1 MFAKDILF
9 WNVDTQIDFMSAEG
23 KLYAPGAE
31 RIQPILKKITTFA
44 SKQNI
49 QVVNSADF
57 HFENS
62 EELSKKPNFITT
74 FPEHCMANTKGAEYV
89 DETNPEDPVSEVLWN
104 QNYSENEIK
113 LLAQQRNIIIRKD
126 AFDVFEGNPNT
137 EAIVEQI
144 NPKKIFVYGVTTN
157 VCVDCAAIGLA
168 DRNIS
173 VFVIEDAIKELPNIP
188 LPFENWTKKGIQRIS
203 FSEIKKYLD

>member
-9 WNVDTQIDFMSAEG
+9 WNVDTQIDFMNPNG

-31 RIQPILKKITTFA
+31 SIQANLKQITSFA
-44 SKQNI
+44 SKNNI

-62 EELSKKPNFITT
+62 KELSKNPDFIST
-74 FPEHCMANTKGAEYV
+74 FPEHCMANTKGADYIN
-89 DETNPEDPVSEVLWN
+89 ETKPESPSSEILWN
-104 QNYSENEIK
+104 QKYSDMEIK
-113 LLAQQRNIIIRKD
+113 TFTKSRNIVIRKD

-137 EAIVEQI
+137 EAIVTQI
-144 NPKKIFVYGVTTN
+144 NPKKVFVYGVTTN
-157 VCVDCAAIGLA
+157 VCVDFAAIGLA

-173 VFVIEDAIKELPNIP
+173 VYVIEDAIKELPNIP
-188 LPFENWTKKGIQRIS
+188 LPFAKWTKKGIKIIP
-203 FSEIKKYLD
+203 FSDIEKYVD